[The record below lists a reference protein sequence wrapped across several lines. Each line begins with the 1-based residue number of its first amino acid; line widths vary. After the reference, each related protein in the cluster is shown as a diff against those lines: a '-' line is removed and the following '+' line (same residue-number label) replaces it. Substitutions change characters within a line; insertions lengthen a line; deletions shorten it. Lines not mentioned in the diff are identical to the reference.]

1 MLTREERLW
10 TMKGQDLIRVA
21 DKCGVKVKCN
31 KPRTQLKESKEA
43 VISRILEAEAEAK
56 AAEAE
61 DQIENQIENPIE
73 GKVEDK
79 VENQVTAN
87 EVEEIA
93 ENDDNI
99 NSDNG
104 IDDVNISNVN
114 SGNDST
120 AIADP
125 KKNEPSAKENLKP
138 KKGALLEF
146 NGKSQNICAWAKE
159 LGISANTLY
168 GRIYKMGWSVERAF
182 TTPSR
187 K

>member
-21 DKCGVKVKCN
+21 DNCGVKVKCN
-31 KPRTQLKESKEA
+31 KSRTQLKESKEA
-43 VISRILEAEAEAK
+43 VINRILEAEAKIAETE
-56 AAEAE
+56 AAEVE
-61 DQIENQIENPIE
+61 DPIADPIE
-73 GKVEDK
+73 GKVENL

-114 SGNDST
+114 SGNDSAAT
-120 AIADP
+120 ADHQ
-125 KKNEPSAKENLKP
+125 KNEPSAKKNLKP

-146 NGKSQNICAWAKE
+146 NGKSQNICTWAKE

>member
-43 VISRILEAEAEAK
+43 AINRILEAEAKIAETE
-56 AAEAE
+56 AAEVE
-61 DQIENQIENPIE
+61 DPIE
-73 GKVEDK
+73 GKVEDPIEDK
-79 VENQVTAN
+79 VTAN

-114 SGNDST
+114 SGNDSAAT
-120 AIADP
+120 ADP
-125 KKNEPSAKENLKP
+125 KKNESSAKENLKP

>member
-21 DKCGVKVKCN
+21 DKCGVKVSCN
-31 KPRTQLKESKEA
+31 KARTQLKESKEA
-43 VISRILEAEAEAK
+43 VINRILEAEAK
-56 AAEAE
+56 AAEVK
-61 DQIENQIENPIE
+61 NQ
-73 GKVEDK
+73 VEDK
-79 VENQVTAN
+79 VKNQVEDQFT
-87 EVEEIA
+87 ETERVT

-99 NSDNG
+99 NSDHG
-104 IDDVNISNVN
+104 IDDVNTSNVN
-114 SGNDST
+114 SRNDST
-120 AIADP
+120 ATADHQ
-125 KKNEPSAKENLKP
+125 KNEPSAKENLKP

>member
-43 VISRILEAEAEAK
+43 VISRILEAEAK
-56 AAEAE
+56 AAETEAAE
-61 DQIENQIENPIE
+61 VEDHIENPVKD
-73 GKVEDK
+73 KVED
-79 VENQVTAN
+79 QFTAN

-99 NSDNG
+99 NSDDG
-104 IDDVNISNVN
+104 IDDVNIPNVN
-114 SGNDST
+114 GGNDSSVT
-120 AIADP
+120 ADHQ
-125 KKNEPSAKENLKP
+125 KNELSAKENLKP